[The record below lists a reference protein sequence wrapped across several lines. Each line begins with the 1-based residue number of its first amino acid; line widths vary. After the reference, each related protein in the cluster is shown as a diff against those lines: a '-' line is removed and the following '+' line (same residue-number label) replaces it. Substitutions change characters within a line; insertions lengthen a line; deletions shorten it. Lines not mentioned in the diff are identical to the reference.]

1 MGSDGRL
8 ICYSTIHLSRR
19 EEILIQ
25 SIISL
30 YNSKDNYKWIYRETG
45 DDISAV
51 VVGSEAKVLIGSGND
66 PFTVVDE
73 KHIIIMLGDLF
84 YPKNARALVRVGL
97 PIKALD
103 LVDKLGYI
111 ERNIINKPVSVGYI
125 AANIAVAMKEVQS
138 SVEKQDIAPPSKE
151 STIEFAIKKPMIEAK
166 IIHPTDEVANHVVN
180 DTVTSEIVEQVTSV
194 GSASQKLEEPAI
206 VTEHVALAADHAVE
220 EQEVEEDSE
229 VKLDSFPSFKFI
241 FPDDKSAIENEE
253 EAIATPAHEMAESI
267 VSKET
272 FDYVPPKIA
281 ATILPVSHN
290 TTAPEVKPVISPKDT
305 IDYEPPSGNA
315 PSISNSTD
323 APTLTEVAPRH
334 VLRSAT
340 VVPLYTNNTRANTAP
355 QLNVAT
361 QVSQSAVSDVGST
374 PVVAS
379 NIASSAVVNEHPQVI
394 SEEGVISKRIKL
406 LRWPK
411 SEVIQRH
418 PGNAILAS
426 MVINVPMSVEDMAKQ
441 SDLPLQICQKF
452 VDAVVETN
460 VAIYVDLPDSEMQAP
475 VVAPLAQSM
484 TTEQPEVEI
493 VLQEEKKEKRKGIL
507 YRIRAAL
514 GLLRK

>member
-8 ICYSTIHLSRR
+8 ICYSTMHLSRR

-30 YNSKDNYKWIYRETG
+30 YNSKDNHKWIYRETG
-45 DDISAV
+45 DDISAM

-125 AANIAVAMKEVQS
+125 AANLAVAMKEVQTS
-138 SVEKQDIAPPSKE
+138 MEKQNTAALSHEATIKSPDI
-151 STIEFAIKKPMIEAK
+151 KPLIDAK
-166 IIHPTDEVANHVVN
+166 IIHPTSEQANHPLENLAATETAEEVMSV
-180 DTVTSEIVEQVTSV
+180 SSISQELQKPAIAAEQVTLS
-194 GSASQKLEEPAI
+194 P
-206 VTEHVALAADHAVE
+206 THVKE
-220 EQEVEEDSE
+220 EQEIEEVID
-229 VKLDSFPSFKFI
+229 VKLDSFPSFKFV
-241 FPDDKSAIENEE
+241 FPNDTPVTESEE
-253 EAIATPAHEMAESI
+253 VVAMTGHDLVSPESI
-267 VSKET
+267 VAKDT
-272 FDYVPPKIA
+272 FDYTPPKIA
-281 ATILPVSHN
+281 ATVSQTN
-290 TTAPEVKPVISPKDT
+290 VASEIKPAINPKDT
-305 IDYEPPSGNA
+305 IDYVPPRGTI
-315 PSISNSTD
+315 PSISNNID

-334 VLRSAT
+334 VARSAT
-340 VVPLYTNNTRANTAP
+340 VVPLYANNPRANPAAHP
-355 QLNVAT
+355 SVE
-361 QVSQSAVSDVGST
+361 AVSSQTTVSSIGST
-374 PVVAS
+374 PAVVS
-379 NIASSAVVNEHPQVI
+379 SVVSSALVDEQPQVI
-394 SEEGVISKRIKL
+394 PEDGVTSKRIKL

-452 VDAVVETN
+452 IDAVVETH
-460 VAIYVDLPDSEMQAP
+460 VGIYVDFPESAVQAP
-475 VVAPLAQSM
+475 VVTQTVQAENSV
-484 TTEQPEVEI
+484 EPEVEI
-493 VLQEEKKEKRKGIL
+493 EQQEEKKEKRKGIL